1 MISSKHA
8 FCASRRQSQHELARD
23 QMVANVYGPSLKSWD
38 LLVHHMHAQNWVP
51 RLDRTQVAHAC
62 LGIMLEAYGEKV
74 SWN

>member
-1 MISSKHA
+1 
-8 FCASRRQSQHELARD
+8 
-23 QMVANVYGPSLKSWD
+23 VYGPSLKSWD